1 MPGYRGIAMS
11 DSERTSGAFDIQSLL
26 QGSDHVQAR
35 RQALMGSGAVKIGWR
50 ERTRLIVRLSALML
64 HLALGG
70 TLALVT
76 GMILMPHHRR
86 YRALVQW
93 WHRRLCRMLGV
104 RMVVYGQSSVCSALW
119 VSNHV
124 SWLDIPVLG
133 ALFPVVF
140 LSKAEV
146 ARWPVVGQLARAA
159 GTVFIKRGSG
169 DSRQVSNQLADLLR
183 VGHNVLF
190 FPEGTTTDGQ
200 ALRRFFHRLFQAGLD
215 ASTFIQPVLICYRRE
230 GSLDPWVPF
239 VGDDEFVPHAR
250 QLLMLDRVQVEVH
263 VLPALAAQGRDARAL
278 AQQVEA
284 GMRQELEKIVQAS
297 ATRS

>member
-1 MPGYRGIAMS
+1 MS
-11 DSERTSGAFDIQSLL
+11 DSERTSRAFD
-26 QGSDHVQAR
+26 VQALLEGAEQL
-35 RQALMGSGAVKIGWR
+35 QAKRLALRSSGAMGSGLR
-50 ERTRLIVRLSALML
+50 ERVRLMGRMSSLTL
-64 HLALGG
+64 HLMLGG
-70 TLALVT
+70 TLAVGT
-76 GMILMPHHRR
+76 GMIFMPHHPR

-93 WHRRLCRMLGV
+93 WHRRLCRVLGV
-104 RMVVYGQSSVCSALW
+104 RIVVKGQASVRSALW

-133 ALFPVVF
+133 ALFPVFF

-146 ARWPVVGQLARAA
+146 ASWPVLGQLARAA

-169 DSRQVSNQLADLLR
+169 DSRQVSDQLATLLR

-215 ASTFIQPVLICYRRE
+215 ASTCIQPVLICYRRE

-239 VGDDEFVPHAR
+239 IGDDEFVPHAR
-250 QLLMLDRVQVEVH
+250 QLLMLDKVHVEVH
-263 VLPALAAQGRDARAL
+263 VLAELAAEGRDARVL
-278 AQQVEA
+278 ASRVEA
-284 GMRQELEKIVQAS
+284 VMRHELKKILLEP
-297 ATRS
+297 